1 MEAAVSW
8 AVEFLNR
15 ENGAFLHSPESC
27 LPLKLSWHEHFGC
40 KQALI
45 TCPCEGLSLK
55 DWQLRLGQDVRVYDE
70 DGRLAWWGYL
80 NSVRQRKNGFDY
92 LLSLDQMANR
102 VAVRFKDLTG
112 DLPGEAGQ
120 TSWQEDLE
128 SQSIYGIKE
137 RLLHYG
143 SLHPAA
149 AAQVAVMQLKS
160 RAWPLILVEPR
171 LQGMESEPD
180 GWVLDC
186 RGWMHTLAW
195 RVWPGQSGLISH
207 NPVQAGT
214 QALGDTAENLRVAQ
228 SFLVPDSLEFI
239 NASVRARRQ
248 GSPSDLLKISLQAD
262 LAGKPSG
269 LLLTSQTI
277 QASLLASEAYSWI
290 EMSFGTPVTLN
301 QGQRYWLILERTG
314 SVDPNNHF
322 YLGVD
327 ENLGFADGSFLIY
340 DQTSALWE
348 SRQPGADLIFRL
360 SGIKEQADQ
369 MADVVSWAGQ
379 FLSGFETDTDLTTG
393 FPPVADLGQDC
404 LQVFNFLMGQG
415 DAVLTPLVASV
426 SPSRRVQISCQPAQ
440 QDASL
445 LLEGDGKL
453 TNPFGQ
459 PLQAPWQAVGRW
471 LKSDNNQSFYLDSL
485 ELEPLQPKLKLNPDW
500 TTLC

>member
-1 MEAAVSW
+1 MSW
-8 AVEFLNR
+8 SVEFLNR
-15 ENGAFLHSPESC
+15 ENGAFLHSPETC
-27 LPLKLSWHEHFGC
+27 LPLKLSWHDHFGC
-40 KQALI
+40 NQALI

-55 DWQLRLGQDVRVYDE
+55 DWQLRLGQDVRVYDA

-80 NSVRQRKNGFDY
+80 NSVRQRKNGFNY
-92 LLSLDQMANR
+92 LLSLEDMANR

-137 RLLHYG
+137 LLLHYG
-143 SLHPAA
+143 SLYPAA
-149 AAQVAVMQLKS
+149 AAQVAAMQLKS
-160 RAWPLILVEPR
+160 RAWPFIQVEPR
-171 LQGMESEPD
+171 LHSLESEQD
-180 GWVLDC
+180 EWVLDYL
-186 RGWMHTLAW
+186 GWMHTLAW
-195 RVWPGQSGLISH
+195 RVWPGQSGMISH
-207 NPVQAGT
+207 TPVQAGT
-214 QALGDTAENLRVAQ
+214 QALGNTAGNLRLAQ
-228 SFLVPDSLEFI
+228 SFLVPDSLEFTS
-239 NASVRARRQ
+239 ASVRARRQ

-290 EMSFGTPVTLN
+290 EMSFGTPVPLN

-327 ENLGFADGSFLIY
+327 ENLGFADGSILLY

-360 SGIKEQADQ
+360 SGIKEQAAQ

-393 FPPVADLGQDC
+393 LPPVADLGQDC

-426 SPSRRVQISCQPAQ
+426 SPSRRVQVSRQPAQ
-440 QDASL
+440 EDASL

-453 TNPFGQ
+453 TNSFGQ

-471 LKSDNNQSFYLDSL
+471 LKSDNNQSFYLNSL
-485 ELEPLQPKLKLNPDW
+485 ELEPLQPKLKLNPD
-500 TTLC
+500 